1 MANIFRRVESK
12 YIVTA
17 KQYQYLKEVLKNDM
31 TEDEYGKSTIRNIY
45 FDSNIYEL
53 ISHSITKP
61 YVKEKIRMRSY
72 NVPNKESPIFLE
84 IKRKCDKVVSKR
96 RIQMKYSDFENYMKD
111 KSLVKY
117 ENQQIK
123 TELDYY
129 FDKYLLEPKMYISYD
144 REAYYMK
151 NDRDFRITF
160 DSNILA
166 REYDLKLDS
175 KNYGTN
181 ILDKEKYIMEIKT
194 LGAIPIW
201 LVKIINELKIA
212 PCGFSKY
219 GEAYTQ
225 LILKANTAEKCVV

>member
-1 MANIFRRVESK
+1 
-12 YIVTA
+12 
-17 KQYQYLKEVLKNDM
+17 
-31 TEDEYGKSTIRNIY
+31 
-45 FDSNIYEL
+45 
-53 ISHSITKP
+53 
-61 YVKEKIRMRSY
+61 MRSY